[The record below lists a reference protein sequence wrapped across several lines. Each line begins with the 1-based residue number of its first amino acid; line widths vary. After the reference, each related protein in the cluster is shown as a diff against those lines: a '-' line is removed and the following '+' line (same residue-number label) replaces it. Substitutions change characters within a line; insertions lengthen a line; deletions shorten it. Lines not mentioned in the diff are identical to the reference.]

1 MSKEFQFLAT
11 TQALI
16 GKTIVGQIFDRDGLQ
31 VGSNIPFTESST
43 PGIYNGD
50 MPSLSAGSYS
60 MRIRNGVDNTLL
72 KQSMFVWDGDAFREE
87 VLSTIRASMTA
98 DKNELLA
105 ALPASTGSG
114 SGAYF
119 VQVTVDDGTDP
130 IQDATVRLTS
140 STESFVAVTN
150 ASGIALLAVD
160 GGSWTVSIA
169 KSGASFTP
177 ATLVVSGNTT
187 QTYSMSVTAITPSEA
202 GLATGYGTAYSE
214 LGVVE
219 EGVEVTCSCI
229 AVPNGTGL
237 VLDSAS
243 RSAVSSAAGYI
254 EFTNLIRG
262 AKYKIT
268 RGEGDRTFIVPD
280 SESFEFTNLLG
291 TDT

>member
-177 ATLVVSGNTT
+177 TTLVVSGNTT
-187 QTYSMSVTAITPSEA
+187 QTYSMSVTAITPSEV
-202 GLATGYGTAYSE
+202 GFATGYAYTYDEDGTIQPGVEIHCICQSVPGT
-214 LGVVE
+214 GVVMD
-219 EGVEVTCSCI
+219 GVTRTVASDE
-229 AVPNGTGL
+229 NGL
-237 VLDSAS
+237 VQFA
-243 RSAVSSAAGYI
+243 
-254 EFTNLIRG
+254 NLIQG
-262 AKYKIT
+262 AKYELR
-268 RGEGDRTFIVPD
+268 RGSSGARYVVVPTAD
-280 SESFEFTNLLG
+280 DFELGSFVG
-291 TDT
+291 KD